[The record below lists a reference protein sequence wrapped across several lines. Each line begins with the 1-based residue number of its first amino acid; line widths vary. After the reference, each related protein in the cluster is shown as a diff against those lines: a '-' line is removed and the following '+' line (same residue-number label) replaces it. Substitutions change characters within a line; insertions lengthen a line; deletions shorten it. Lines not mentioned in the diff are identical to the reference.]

1 MHTVGKIM
9 LAVIASVTVAATS
22 PVSTEAIGPG
32 GDTSTMRSLGRSLHR
47 AQHGA
52 RRMYLYQHQE
62 EKQRPKQLSAS
73 PGSGEKPACQNN
85 CADTLLQTPAQTA
98 PTTD

>member
-9 LAVIASVTVAATS
+9 LAVVASITVAATS
-22 PVSTEAIGPG
+22 PVSTEAFGPG
-32 GDTSTMRSLGRSLHR
+32 GDPSAMRSLGRSLHR

-52 RRMYLYQHQE
+52 RRTYLYQNQE
-62 EKQRPKQLSAS
+62 EKPPPKQLSAS
-73 PGSGEKPACQNN
+73 PDSGRKPACQNN
-85 CADTLLQTPAQTA
+85 CADTLLRTPAQTA

>member
-9 LAVIASVTVAATS
+9 LAVVASITMVATS
-22 PVSTEAIGPG
+22 PVSTTACGPG

-52 RRMYLYQHQE
+52 RRMYQHQE

>member
-9 LAVIASVTVAATS
+9 LAVVASITVAATS

-62 EKQRPKQLSAS
+62 EKPPPKQLSAP

-85 CADTLLQTPAQTA
+85 CVDTLLQTPAQTA

>member
-9 LAVIASVTVAATS
+9 LAVVASITVAATS
-22 PVSTEAIGPG
+22 PVSTEAFGPG
-32 GDTSTMRSLGRSLHR
+32 GNPSNMRSLGRSLHR

-52 RRMYLYQHQE
+52 RRMYQYQE

-73 PGSGEKPACQNN
+73 PDSGEKPACQNN

-98 PTTD
+98 PSSD

>member
-1 MHTVGKIM
+1 MHTIGKIM

-22 PVSTEAIGPG
+22 PINTEAFGPG

-52 RRMYLYQHQE
+52 RHMYQHQE

-85 CADTLLQTPAQTA
+85 CVDTLLQTPAQTA

>member
-1 MHTVGKIM
+1 MHTFRKTV
-9 LAVIASVTVAATS
+9 LAVVASITLAATS
-22 PVSTEAIGPG
+22 PVSTEAFGPG

-52 RRMYLYQHQE
+52 RDMYQHQE

-73 PGSGEKPACQNN
+73 PGSGEKPACQND
-85 CADTLLQTPAQTA
+85 CVDTLLQTPAQTA